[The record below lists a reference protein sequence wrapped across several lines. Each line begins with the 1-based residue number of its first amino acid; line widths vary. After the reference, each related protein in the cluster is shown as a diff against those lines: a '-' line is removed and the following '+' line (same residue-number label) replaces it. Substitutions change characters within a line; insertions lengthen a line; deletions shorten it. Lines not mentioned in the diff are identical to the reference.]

1 MNVFQFL
8 SSLGSIQ
15 PKVKL
20 GNGEI
25 VQVKGKQVIFIST
38 KKGKIIV
45 KDVIYVSK
53 LNQNFLSVEKYK
65 CSLFQ
70 KNVLSFDEH
79 ETKMNKVE
87 MIGYNF
93 HLKLDLVKC
102 HDFIVKID
110 ESCLAW
116 NIWSHK
122 LDVVKVQA
130 LMNLRWQIFTFGV

>member
-45 KDVIYVSK
+45 KDVIY
-53 LNQNFLSVEKYK
+53 
-65 CSLFQ
+65 
-70 KNVLSFDEH
+70 
-79 ETKMNKVE
+79 
-87 MIGYNF
+87 I
-93 HLKLDLVKC
+93 LKLDQEK
-102 HDFIVKID
+102 FSIAQMIR
-110 ESCLAW
+110 
-116 NIWSHK
+116 I
-122 LDVVKVQA
+122 
-130 LMNLRWQIFTFGV
+130 QI

>member
-45 KDVIYVSK
+45 KDVI
-53 LNQNFLSVEKYK
+53 
-65 CSLFQ
+65 
-70 KNVLSFDEH
+70 
-79 ETKMNKVE
+79 
-87 MIGYNF
+87 
-93 HLKLDLVKC
+93 
-102 HDFIVKID
+102 
-110 ESCLAW
+110 
-116 NIWSHK
+116 
-122 LDVVKVQA
+122 
-130 LMNLRWQIFTFGV
+130 